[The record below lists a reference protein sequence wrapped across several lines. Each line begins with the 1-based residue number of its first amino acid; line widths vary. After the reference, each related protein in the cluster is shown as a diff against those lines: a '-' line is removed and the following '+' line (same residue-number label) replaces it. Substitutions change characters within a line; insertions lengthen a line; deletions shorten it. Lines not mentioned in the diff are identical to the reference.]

1 MAEVR
6 IPFSQLRFKPQDV
19 IEWRLNVGR
28 EVARSQEE
36 IIWSPVPKK
45 YGGKAKYRT
54 EDLGRLRGLE
64 EIASSRNFEVL
75 PYLLSGLAQV
85 EDNLKDQKIE
95 PVFELGGDLKYSLT
109 ADLTY
114 NTDFAQVEAD
124 QKYVNLSCFS
134 LFFPEKRPFFLEGSN
149 FFEFGISGSNLSR
162 SPTPAP
168 NFTAETLESN
178 RGG

>member
-19 IEWRLNVGR
+19 IEWGLNVGR

-54 EDLGRLRGLE
+54 ENLGRLRGLE
-64 EIASSRNFEVL
+64 EITSSRNLEVL

-95 PVFELGGDLKYSLT
+95 PAFELGGDLKYSLTSNLT

-124 QKYVNLSCFS
+124 QEYINLSRFS
-134 LFFPEKRPFFLEGSN
+134 LFFPEKRPY
-149 FFEFGISGSNLSR
+149 LSR
-162 SPTPAP
+162 
-168 NFTAETLESN
+168 
-178 RGG
+178 GV

>member
-1 MAEVR
+1 M
-6 IPFSQLRFKPQDV
+6 
-19 IEWRLNVGR
+19 IEWGLNVGC

-54 EDLGRLRGLE
+54 ENLGRLRGLE
-64 EIASSRNFEVL
+64 EITSSRNLEVL

-95 PVFELGGDLKYSLT
+95 PAFELGGDLKYSLTSNLTSNLT

-124 QKYVNLSCFS
+124 QEYINLSRFS
-134 LFFPEKRPFFLEGSN
+134 LFFPEKRPY
-149 FFEFGISGSNLSR
+149 LSR
-162 SPTPAP
+162 
-168 NFTAETLESN
+168 
-178 RGG
+178 GV